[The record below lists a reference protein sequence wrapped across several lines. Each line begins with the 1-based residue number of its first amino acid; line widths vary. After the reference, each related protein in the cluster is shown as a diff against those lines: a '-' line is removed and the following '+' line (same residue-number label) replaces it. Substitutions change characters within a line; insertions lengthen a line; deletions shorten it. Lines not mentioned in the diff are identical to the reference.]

1 MLKPEQAQEELKK
14 IQVEKWQT
22 DRLEA
27 LKKLP
32 AHLRKVA
39 RPLVGVKDDGE
50 DYEYDEHKKLRDE
63 IRPLAAEMTKQQ
75 RIDLFETLLPGL
87 GEAVEDG
94 WQLLPRL
101 PHQLDLECKSFRFPC
116 NEDLLLKERLQWVE
130 GLLNAVGQ
138 YPKKD
143 LHWHAAW
150 AGHHWQSESLST
162 LLAAAIDAGG
172 KTGEEIFEILC
183 ASGRGEHEIGIMGR
197 HVVQALLCASR

>member
-14 IQVEKWQT
+14 VQIEKWQP

-50 DYEYDEHKKLRDE
+50 DYEYEEHRKLREE
-63 IRPLAAEMTKQQ
+63 IYPLAAEMTKQQ
-75 RIDLFETLLPGL
+75 RIDLFETLFPGL
-87 GEAVEDG
+87 GKAVEDG

-101 PHQLDLECKSFRFPC
+101 PHQLDLECKSFRFPG
-116 NEDLLLKERLQWVE
+116 NEHLLLKERLQWVE

-138 YPKKD
+138 YPNKD
-143 LHWHAAW
+143 LLWHAA
-150 AGHHWQSESLST
+150 
-162 LLAAAIDAGG
+162 
-172 KTGEEIFEILC
+172 
-183 ASGRGEHEIGIMGR
+183 
-197 HVVQALLCASR
+197 